1 MPGGG
6 AAASDYVESARSGK
20 VLARGS
26 VRERLRIDKFDLS
39 RETGRNGVS
48 TLPVRLTS
56 ALVAFGLVWSAAS
69 GLRAQAP
76 AAPEARIKIDLD
88 RTIGEVDARLFGN
101 FAEHLGRMIYGGI
114 YEEGSPLSDPDGYR
128 KDVMDVV
135 KPLGVSVL
143 RWPGGNFASGYN
155 WTDGIGPKDQRP
167 ARLELAWN
175 DLESNRFGTDEFLRY
190 AERIGAEPYICLN
203 LGLGTIDDARHWVEY
218 TNESKHTYWADQRR
232 KNGHDAPYNVKL
244 WGLGNEID
252 GPWQLGHKSAE
263 EYALFA
269 LETAKAVRAVDHSIK
284 LIASGS
290 SNYGADWI
298 AWNRTV
304 LNALRNQIDYISL
317 HTYIG
322 NPDNNLEKFLGRSQ
336 QIEHYI
342 DVTAGL
348 IRQAQSGQQAPR
360 PIAIAYDEWNV
371 WYRAHNAEKLE
382 EVYNFEDALAMGMFF
397 NAFFRHADVVKMAN
411 LAQMVNVIA
420 PIMTNKQGLF
430 LQPTYFPLAE
440 FSKQRGNTALEV
452 WSTGPTYS
460 IDRRAPLP
468 YLDVSSTYDAKS
480 KLIFVNVLNRNKD
493 RSIAAHIEHQ
503 GVKIG
508 TSVDVWEMNNT
519 DLKAAHTFGDDKKVR
534 PTTKTISV
542 TPAPDAFD
550 YTFPAHSLTILRVPV
565 K

>member
-1 MPGGG
+1 M
-6 AAASDYVESARSGK
+6 S
-20 VLARGS
+20 
-26 VRERLRIDKFDLS
+26 RLH
-39 RETGRNGVS
+39 
-48 TLPVRLTS
+48 VRLTS
-56 ALVAFGLVWSAAS
+56 LMLAIGLVGMAKGS
-69 GLRAQAP
+69 GRAQAQVQAP
-76 AAPEARIKIDLD
+76 GAAPEARIKIDID
-88 RTIGEVDARLFGN
+88 RTIGEVHPHLFGN

-114 YEEGSPLSDPDGYR
+114 YEEGSPLADTDGYR
-128 KDVMDVV
+128 KDVIDVV
-135 KPLGVSVL
+135 KPLGVSIL

-155 WTDGIGPKDQRP
+155 WTDGIGPKEQRP

-190 AERIGAEPYICLN
+190 AEKIGAEPYICLN

-218 TNESKHTYWADQRR
+218 TNEEKHTYWADLRR
-232 KNGHDAPYNVKL
+232 KNGRDAPYKVKY

-269 LETAKAVRAVDHSIK
+269 LETAKAVRAVDRDIK

-290 SNYGADWI
+290 SNYGANADWI
-298 AWNRTV
+298 GWNRTV
-304 LNALRNQIDYISL
+304 LTTLRNQIDYISL

-322 NPDNNLEKFLGRSQ
+322 NQDNNLEKFLGRSQ

-348 IRQAQSGQQAPR
+348 IKQAQSGQQNPR
-360 PIAIAYDEWNV
+360 TIAIAYDEWNV

-430 LQPTYFPLAE
+430 LQTTYFPLAE
-440 FSKQRGNTALEV
+440 FAKQRGNMSLDV

-460 IDRRAPLP
+460 IDRRPAIP
-468 YLDVSSTYDAKS
+468 YLDVSSTYDAKNHV
-480 KLIFVNVLNRNKD
+480 LFVNVLNRNKD
-493 RSIAAHIEHQ
+493 KSIAARVENEGMHI
-503 GVKIG
+503 GA
-508 TSVDVWEMNNT
+508 SVDVWEMNHP
-519 DLKAAHTFGDDKKVR
+519 DLKATHTFGDDKKVR
-534 PTTKTISV
+534 PTTKTITAAV
-542 TPAPDAFD
+542 TGDAFT
-550 YTFPAHSLTILRVPV
+550 YTFPAHSLTILRVPM

>member
-1 MPGGG
+1 MP
-6 AAASDYVESARSGK
+6 S
-20 VLARGS
+20 LH
-26 VRERLRIDKFDLS
+26 
-39 RETGRNGVS
+39 
-48 TLPVRLTS
+48 VRLTS
-56 ALVAFGLVWSAAS
+56 ALLAIGLVWTADAT
-69 GLRAQAP
+69 GRAQAP
-76 AAPEARIKIDLD
+76 AAPDARIKIDLD

-114 YEEGSPLSDPDGYR
+114 YEEGSPLADPDGFR
-128 KDVMDVV
+128 KDVIDVV

-190 AERIGAEPYICLN
+190 AEKIGAEPYICLN

-218 TNESKHTYWADQRR
+218 TNEAKHTYWADQRR
-232 KNGHDAPYNVKL
+232 KNGRDAPYNVKL

-269 LETAKAVRAVDHSIK
+269 LETAKAMRGVDNSIK

-290 SNYGADWI
+290 SNYGANADWI
-298 AWNRTV
+298 GWNRTV
-304 LNALRNQIDYISL
+304 LQTLRNQIDYISL

-322 NPDNNLEKFLGRSQ
+322 NQDNNLERFLGRSQ

-348 IRQAQSGQQAPR
+348 IRQAQSGQPNPR
-360 PIAIAYDEWNV
+360 PITIAYDEWNV

-430 LQPTYFPLAE
+430 LQTTYFPLME
-440 FSKQRGNTALEV
+440 FAKQRGNTALNV
-452 WSTGPTYS
+452 WSSGPTYTLDPPNAAQNPNPNAS
-460 IDRRAPLP
+460 RRPALP
-468 YLDVSSTYDAKS
+468 YLDVSSTYDAKN
-480 KLIFVNVLNRNKD
+480 KVVFVNVLNRSKD
-493 RSIAAHIEHQ
+493 RNIAARIEPQDLHV
-503 GVKIG
+503 GP
-508 TSVDVWEMNNT
+508 SVEVWEMNHP
-519 DLKAAHTFGDDKKVR
+519 DLKATHTFGDDKKVR
-534 PTTKTISV
+534 PTTRTVNV
-542 TPAPDAFD
+542 TASANGFA
-550 YTFPAHSLTILRVPV
+550 YTFPAHSLTILRMSV